1 MNTLTEL
8 VFILDR
14 SGSMAGLV
22 DDTLG
27 GYNSMLEKQRNLYS
41 DCRITTVL
49 FDHEIQILHDRLDI
63 RLVTP
68 VTREQY
74 QPRGNTALLDAMGIT
89 INRLGAIQ
97 QYTPPAQ
104 RAERVMV
111 VIVTDGM
118 ENDSRQYSL
127 GQVRKMV
134 ERQQQRFGWE
144 FIFLGANMD
153 AIDVARSYG
162 IQADKASNYVADKQG
177 AELNYETLALAVTR
191 FRRGDRDFHKELDS
205 IRRDEQQRGGRYGR

>member
-8 VFILDR
+8 AFILDR
-14 SGSMAGLV
+14 SGSMTGLE

-27 GYNSMLEKQRNLYS
+27 GYNSMLEKQRNLYN

-49 FDHEIQILHDRLDI
+49 FDHEVQILHDRLDI

-68 VTREQY
+68 VTREHY
-74 QPRGNTALLDAMGIT
+74 QPRGNTALLDAMALT

-111 VIVTDGM
+111 VIITDGM
-118 ENDSRQYSL
+118 ENASRQYSV
-127 GQVRKMV
+127 GQLRKLV

-153 AIDVARSYG
+153 AIGVACSYG
-162 IQADKASNYVADKQG
+162 IAPEKASNFVADKQG
-177 AELNYETLALAVTR
+177 ATLNYETLALAVTR
-191 FRRGDRDFHKELDS
+191 FRRGERDFHQELDS
-205 IRRDEQQRGGRYGR
+205 IRRDEQLRGRRAGR